1 MKSLLLSLT
10 VGGGLVALSIAAAS
24 AEKDAKDIYLDK
36 CAVCHGQDGAGKTA
50 KGRKLKVM
58 DVHETVK
65 KSTVD
70 QMIKV
75 VQEGKGNDMDGY
87 GKELSKDEIK
97 AVVEHY
103 RGLAKQ

>member
-1 MKSLLLSLT
+1 MKSLLLPLT
-10 VGGGLVALSIAAAS
+10 VGGALVALSVAS
-24 AEKDAKDIYLDK
+24 ARAEKDAKDIYLDK
-36 CAVCHGQDGAGKTA
+36 CAVCHGQDGTGKTA
-50 KGRKLKVM
+50 KGRKLKIM

-65 KSTVD
+65 KFSVD

-75 VQEGKGNDMDGY
+75 VQDGKGNDMDGY
-87 GKELSKDEIK
+87 SKELGKDEIK

>member
-1 MKSLLLSLT
+1 MKSLLLPLT
-10 VGGGLVALSIAAAS
+10 AGAALVAFSVAATAS
-24 AEKDAKDIYLDK
+24 ADRDAKDIYLDK

-58 DVHETVK
+58 DIHESVK
-65 KSTVD
+65 KFTAD

-75 VQEGKGNDMDGY
+75 VQDGKGNDMDSY
-87 GKELSKDEIK
+87 GKELNKDEIK

-103 RGLAKQ
+103 RGLAK

>member
-1 MKSLLLSLT
+1 MKSLLLPLT
-10 VGGGLVALSIAAAS
+10 AGGALVALSVATSWAAK
-24 AEKDAKDIYLDK
+24 EAKDIYLDT

-50 KGRKLKVM
+50 KGRKLKVV

-65 KSTVD
+65 KFTVD

-75 VQEGKGNDMDGY
+75 VQDGKGNDMDGY

-103 RGLAKQ
+103 RGLAK

>member
-1 MKSLLLSLT
+1 MKSLLLPLT
-10 VGGGLVALSIAAAS
+10 VGAGLVALSVAS
-24 AEKDAKDIYLDK
+24 AWAAKEAQDIYLDK

-65 KSTVD
+65 KFTVD

-75 VQEGKGNDMDGY
+75 VQDGKGNDMDGY

-97 AVVEHY
+97 SVVEHY
-103 RGLAKQ
+103 RGLAK

>member
-1 MKSLLLSLT
+1 MKSLVLPLT
-10 VGGGLVALSIAAAS
+10 VGGALVALSVAS
-24 AEKDAKDIYLDK
+24 AWAAKEAKDIYLDK

-50 KGRKLKVM
+50 KGRKLKIM

-65 KSTVD
+65 KFTVD
-70 QMIKV
+70 QMIKA
-75 VQEGKGNDMDGY
+75 VQGGKGNDMDGY

-103 RGLAKQ
+103 RGLAK

>member
-1 MKSLLLSLT
+1 MKSLLLPLT
-10 VGGGLVALSIAAAS
+10 IGGALVALSAS
-24 AEKDAKDIYLDK
+24 AWAAKEAKDIYLDR

-50 KGRKLKVM
+50 RGRKLKIM

-65 KSTVD
+65 KFTVD

-75 VQEGKGNDMDGY
+75 VQDGKGNDMDAY

-103 RGLAKQ
+103 RGLAK

>member
-1 MKSLLLSLT
+1 MKSLLLPLIA
-10 VGGGLVALSIAAAS
+10 GGALVALSVATAS
-24 AEKDAKDIYLDK
+24 AEKEAKDIYLDK

-65 KSTVD
+65 KLTVD

-75 VQEGKGNDMDGY
+75 VQDGKGNDMDGY

-103 RGLAKQ
+103 RSLAK

>member
-1 MKSLLLSLT
+1 MKSLLLPLTAGGALVTLT
-10 VGGGLVALSIAAAS
+10 VATAWAQ
-24 AEKDAKDIYLDK
+24 KDAKDIYLDK
-36 CAVCHGQDGAGKTA
+36 CAVCHGPDGGGKTA

-65 KSTVD
+65 KFTAD

-75 VQEGKGNDMDGY
+75 VQDGKGNDMDSY
-87 GKELSKDEIK
+87 SKELSKDEIK
-97 AVVEHY
+97 AIVEHY